1 MISKTA
7 TDGCKM
13 SNKPWLHARVKLG
26 KIALAQGLNKKNHY
40 RGHPRIEGIVAC
52 PYPVEEIVTVLWDG
66 RKTSEHWHISL
77 LDRIG

>member
-1 MISKTA
+1 
-7 TDGCKM
+7 M